1 MRRLLF
7 LREAIILNISVWRV
21 GGGWGQLFEGDDES
35 RDGYFSRKY
44 GTSTC
49 INIKIMISIDLLK
62 VYPLSGCFIY
72 HWKCWGFLQGGGRG
86 KLSKAS

>member
-1 MRRLLF
+1 MGRLLF

-21 GGGWGQLFEGDDES
+21 GGGNYFEGDDES

-49 INIKIMISIDLLK
+49 INIK
-62 VYPLSGCFIY
+62 
-72 HWKCWGFLQGGGRG
+72 
-86 KLSKAS
+86 